1 MRNSDS
7 LPLIVRADKVHGITD
22 EEVTAEGHAELRK
35 HSLRIAA
42 DILNYKLVS
51 DLATAKGNVRLVRD
65 GNVYTGPELQLRTES
80 GEGFFL
86 KPSYVFAR
94 TGGSG
99 SAQRVDFIDKQ
110 RAVSRNATY
119 STCKCDN
126 AGDEPDWKLSAEE
139 IRTDLSDDT
148 GEARNV
154 KLTFFGVPVFASPYL
169 SFPLSDAR
177 KTGLLPPQIALSS
190 RTGFEFTQPWY
201 WNIAPNRDY
210 TFSPTFISRRGVN
223 LGNEFRYLEPSFSGQ
238 LRLDYL
244 PEDESR
250 GGDKRW
256 GAAIRHNG
264 TLLGGAFSYSANAA
278 RVSDDEYWKDFPRS
292 ISEFTQRL
300 LPSDLLA
307 TYSLQ
312 YGFLQSRWLQ
322 YQVLQDPLAPIVQPY
337 ALKPQVLLRQQRFD
351 VAGFDVG
358 ADFQWTQFAHPTLIT
373 GRRTTLSPYVSY
385 PIQAPGYY
393 LLPRLSART
402 TRYALDQPLA
412 DGRRQ
417 VQVNVP
423 TLSLDGGLVFD
434 RRVDWFERRFVQTLE
449 PRVFYVRT
457 PFKDQA
463 GLPLFDTALLE
474 PNFASFFSENAF
486 AGGDRVSD
494 ENTLTLGGA
503 TRFLDEDSGTER
515 FRFQYAQRVR
525 LSDQRTTLTGTSTTE
540 TLSDALFG
548 VAWAPN
554 PRVAMDATVQYDP
567 EQSRS
572 VRSVLGARYTPAPFK
587 TVYLAYRWNRGI
599 AFDRSDRS
607 EQYDLAWQWPLAFAS
622 LPRLYTVGRVNYSKT
637 ERRVTEAIGGL
648 EYEQDCWLFRF
659 VTQRISTDRASAN
672 TKFFLQLEFTGLT
685 RLGNNPLS
693 VLKQSI
699 PQYRVLKEGSDKP
712 NPYANYE

>member
-1 MRNSDS
+1 MRNGDS
-7 LPLIVRADKVHGITD
+7 LPLIVRADKVHGVTD

-35 HSLRIAA
+35 HSLRIVA
-42 DILNYKLVS
+42 DILNYKSVS

-86 KPSYVFAR
+86 KPSYLFAR

-99 SAQRVDFIDKQ
+99 SAERVDFIDKQ

-177 KTGLLPPQIALSS
+177 KTGLLPPQVAFSS

-223 LGNEFRYLEPSFSGQ
+223 LGNEFRYLDPFFNGQ
-238 LRLDYL
+238 LRVDYL

-250 GGDKRW
+250 GGDQRW
-256 GAAIRHNG
+256 GAAVRHNG

-278 RVSDDEYWKDFPRS
+278 RVSDDQYWKDFPRS

-322 YQVLQDPLAPIVQPY
+322 YQVLQDPLAPIAQPY

-351 VAGFDVG
+351 MAGFDVG

-373 GRRTTLSPYVSY
+373 GRRTALSPYVSY

-393 LLPRLSART
+393 LLPRLSARA

-417 VQVNVP
+417 AQVNVP

-457 PFKDQA
+457 PFKEQA

-494 ENTLTLGGA
+494 ENTITLGGT

-525 LSDQRTTLTGTSTTE
+525 LSDQRTTLTGTATTE

-572 VRSVLGARYTPAPFK
+572 VRSVLGTRYTPAPFK

-607 EQYDLAWQWPLAFAS
+607 EQYDLAWQWPLAFAG

-659 VTQRISTDRASAN
+659 VAQRISTDRASAN